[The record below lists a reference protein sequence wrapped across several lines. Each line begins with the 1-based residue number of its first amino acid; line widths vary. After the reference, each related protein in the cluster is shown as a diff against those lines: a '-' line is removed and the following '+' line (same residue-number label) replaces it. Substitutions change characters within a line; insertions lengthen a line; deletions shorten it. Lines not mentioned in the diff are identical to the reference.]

1 MKKINGRK
9 ISHYLVLI
17 SLGIII
23 LHACRS
29 NPAYYFRSNYKEA
42 NSLLHQTDTISTKP
56 FLKAHLKNGDVCI
69 FRDTWKVDTLENSV
83 FGSGKRYDFNRVL
96 TYEGDLRL
104 PIDSVLIFETN
115 EKLKGTEKKRIA
127 ALTLL
132 TALNLMGGAYCLTN
146 PKACFGSC
154 PTFYV
159 NKNDNF
165 HFANAEGFSNA
176 ILPSMEYYDI
186 DALGY
191 TPFTGNRFSL
201 TMKNEALE
209 THCLRDIKLM
219 AYPRNEDQRIYQSR
233 KNQFYI
239 CENNYSLSQALAD
252 EGNITGLL
260 SSEDRVERFSLSDG
274 ANLSSKEEVFLEFE
288 EVDNTQDLGFI
299 INFRQTLMTTYFIYG
314 AMGYMGD
321 EVSDIF
327 AMMEEDKE
335 TVAKLDNGIKKEL
348 GDIDVYVWNDLKE
361 EWVFQGG
368 FYETGPIAF
377 NHQILPLDQKVKGK
391 KLRIKLLMNKGLWR
405 MDYVALTNIKEQ
417 VEPLELRPNQIL
429 NKGVKDQRALN
440 ELKNPEQFLIS
451 MPGDEFQ
458 LDFEL
463 PESDQEYELF
473 LYSKGYYLEWMREH
487 WIKDKNLL
495 KLRQMFK
502 NPKKFLSEEAE
513 SYKLYEANMEQ
524 EFWNSKI
531 DTETF
536 SYYEN

>member
-1 MKKINGRK
+1 MKKVNGSK
-9 ISHYLVLI
+9 ATQYLVLI
-17 SLGIII
+17 SLGLIV
-23 LHACRS
+23 LHACRT

-42 NSLLHQTDTISTKP
+42 NTLIHQTDSMEKRP

-69 FRDTWKVDTLENSV
+69 FRDSWQVDTLENSV
-83 FGSGKRYDFNRVL
+83 YGSGSRYDFNRKL
-96 TYEGDLRL
+96 AYKGNLRF

-115 EKLKGTEKKRIA
+115 EKLVGTEKKRIA
-127 ALTLL
+127 ALTVL
-132 TALNLMGGAYCLTN
+132 TALNLTGGMICLSN

-159 NKNDNF
+159 NKDDNF

-176 ILPSMEYYDI
+176 ILPSMEYFDI

-191 TPFTGNRFSL
+191 APINGSSFSL

-209 THCLRDIKLM
+209 THCLRDIKLL
-219 AYPRNEDQRIYQSR
+219 AYPKNEDQRIYQSR
-233 KNQFYI
+233 KNQFYL
-239 CENNYSLSQALAD
+239 CENNYAITKALAE
-252 EGNITGLL
+252 EGDITRLI
-260 SSEDRVERFSLSDG
+260 SVEDRVERFSLSD
-274 ANLSSKEEVFLEFE
+274 ATNLSSKEELFLEFE
-288 EVDNTQDLGFI
+288 NVENLQDLGLI
-299 INFRQTLMTTYFIYG
+299 VNFRQTLMTTYFIYG

-321 EVSDIF
+321 EVGDIF
-327 AMMEEDKE
+327 ARMEEDKE
-335 TVAKLDNGIKKEL
+335 TVSKLDKGIKKEL
-348 GDIDVYVWNDLKE
+348 GDIDVYVWNETSED
-361 EWVFQGG
+361 WIFQGG

-377 NHQILPLDQKVKGK
+377 NHQILPLDQKAKGK
-391 KLRIKLLMNKGLWR
+391 NFRVKLVMNKGLWR

-429 NKGVKDQRALN
+429 NKGIIDPLALK
-440 ELKNPEQFLIS
+440 ELNHPDKLLIS

-458 LDFEL
+458 LDFQL
-463 PESDQEYELF
+463 PAESQDYELF

-487 WIKDKNLL
+487 WIKDKDLL

-502 NPKKFLSEEAE
+502 NPKKFLSEEAA
-513 SYKLYEANMEQ
+513 SFKQYEANMES

>member
-1 MKKINGRK
+1 
-9 ISHYLVLI
+9 
-17 SLGIII
+17 
-23 LHACRS
+23 
-29 NPAYYFRSNYKEA
+29 
-42 NSLLHQTDTISTKP
+42 
-56 FLKAHLKNGDVCI
+56 
-69 FRDTWKVDTLENSV
+69 
-83 FGSGKRYDFNRVL
+83 
-96 TYEGDLRL
+96 
-104 PIDSVLIFETN
+104 
-115 EKLKGTEKKRIA
+115 
-127 ALTLL
+127 
-132 TALNLMGGAYCLTN
+132 
-146 PKACFGSC
+146 
-154 PTFYV
+154 
-159 NKNDNF
+159 
-165 HFANAEGFSNA
+165 
-176 ILPSMEYYDI
+176 
-186 DALGY
+186 
-191 TPFTGNRFSL
+191 
-201 TMKNEALE
+201 
-209 THCLRDIKLM
+209 
-219 AYPRNEDQRIYQSR
+219 
-233 KNQFYI
+233 
-239 CENNYSLSQALAD
+239 
-252 EGNITGLL
+252 
-260 SSEDRVERFSLSDG
+260 
-274 ANLSSKEEVFLEFE
+274 
-288 EVDNTQDLGFI
+288 
-299 INFRQTLMTTYFIYG
+299 MTTYFIYG

-405 MDYVALTNIKEQ
+405 IDNVALTNIKEQ
-417 VEPLELRPNQIL
+417 IEPIELRPNQIL

-473 LYSKGYYLEWMREH
+473 LYSKVYYLEWMREH
-487 WIKDKNLL
+487 WIKDKDLL

-536 SYYEN
+536 SYYED